1 MNLCNNIILALFTI
15 LIVLYLVNLNFF
27 KPKYCEGFKEGK
39 DDDMNLTEKVYKNTG
54 EIAMVKEHVDKIVD
68 IRQEIANLK
77 TEVDSNKASINSLVT
92 SKEDE
97 MGGKLDAIN
106 PDS

>member
-27 KPKYCEGFKEGK
+27 KPKYCEGFKEGN
-39 DDDMNLTEKVYKNTG
+39 DDMNLTEKVYKNTG
-54 EIAMVKEHVDKIVD
+54 EISMLKEHIDKIVD

-77 TEVDSNKASINSLVT
+77 TDVDINKTSINSLIT
-92 SKEDE
+92 SKEKE
-97 MGGKLDAIN
+97 MKNELDAISM
-106 PDS
+106 DI

>member
-15 LIVLYLVNLNFF
+15 LIVIYLVNLNFF

-54 EIAMVKEHVDKIVD
+54 EIAMLKEHIDKIVD
-68 IRQEIANLK
+68 IRQEIANLR
-77 TEVDSNKASINSLVT
+77 TEVDTNKSSITSLIT
-92 SKEDE
+92 EKKGDIENQ
-97 MGGKLDAIN
+97 LDAIDN
-106 PDS
+106 T

>member
-27 KPKYCEGFKEGK
+27 KPKYCEGFKEGV
-39 DDDMNLTEKVYKNTG
+39 DDMNLSEKVYKNTG
-54 EIAMVKEHVDKIVD
+54 EIAMLKEHIDKIVD
-68 IRQEIANLK
+68 IRQDIANLK
-77 TEVDSNKASINSLVT
+77 TEVDSNKASITSLVT

-97 MGGKLDAIN
+97 MNNKLAEIQ
-106 PDS
+106 

>member
-54 EIAMVKEHVDKIVD
+54 EISMLKEHIDKIVD

-77 TEVDSNKASINSLVT
+77 TDVDINKTSINSLIT
-92 SKEDE
+92 SKEKE
-97 MGGKLDAIN
+97 MKNELDAISM
-106 PDS
+106 DI

>member
-27 KPKYCEGFKEGK
+27 KPKYCEGFKEGN
-39 DDDMNLTEKVYKNTG
+39 DDMNLTEKVYKNTG
-54 EIAMVKEHVDKIVD
+54 EIAMLKEHIDKIVD
-68 IRQEIANLK
+68 IRQDIANLK
-77 TEVDSNKASINSLVT
+77 TEVDSNKASITSLVT

-97 MGGKLDAIN
+97 MNNKLAEIQ
-106 PDS
+106 

>member
-27 KPKYCEGFKEGK
+27 KPKYCEGFKEGNT
-39 DDDMNLTEKVYKNTG
+39 DINLTEKVYKNTG
-54 EIAMVKEHVDKIVD
+54 EIAMLKEHIDKIVD

-77 TEVDSNKASINSLVT
+77 TEVDSNKASITSLVT

-97 MGGKLDAIN
+97 MGDKLAEIQ
-106 PDS
+106 

>member
-27 KPKYCEGFKEGK
+27 KPKYCEGFKEGN
-39 DDDMNLTEKVYKNTG
+39 DDMNLTEKVYKNTG
-54 EIAMVKEHVDKIVD
+54 EISMLKEHIDKIVG

-77 TEVDSNKASINSLVT
+77 TEVDSNKASITSLVT

-97 MGGKLDAIN
+97 MNNKLAEIQ
-106 PDS
+106 

>member
-15 LIVLYLVNLNFF
+15 LIVIYLVNLNFF

-54 EIAMVKEHVDKIVD
+54 EIAMLKEHIDKIVN

-77 TEVDSNKASINSLVT
+77 TEVDSNKASITSLVT
-92 SKEDE
+92 AKEDE
-97 MGGKLDAIN
+97 MSDKLDTIN
-106 PDS
+106 PDT